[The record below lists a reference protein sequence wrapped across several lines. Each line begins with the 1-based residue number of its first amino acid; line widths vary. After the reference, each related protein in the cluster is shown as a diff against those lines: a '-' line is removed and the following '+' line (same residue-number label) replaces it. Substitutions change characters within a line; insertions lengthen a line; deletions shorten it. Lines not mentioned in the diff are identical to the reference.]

1 MDDPD
6 HSFLLSFFQLLEG
19 FDVEISYT
27 RNDDGIHL
35 SMGNQRLLDD
45 HGFFD
50 REELR
55 QLLMER
61 GVLLE

>member
-27 RNDDGIHL
+27 RDDDGIHL
-35 SMGNQRLLDD
+35 SMGDRRLLDD
-45 HGFFD
+45 RGFFD
-50 REELR
+50 RQQLR
-55 QLLMER
+55 QLVIER
-61 GVLLE
+61 GILLE

>member
-1 MDDPD
+1 MDDPA

-27 RNDDGIHL
+27 RDDDGIHM
-35 SMGNQRLLDD
+35 SMDDRRLLDD
-45 HGFFD
+45 RGFFC